1 MTLTTQAT
9 AVRATAELWR
19 LGALELAAGIRQRA
33 FSSREVLEAH
43 LDRIAAVNPAL
54 NAITVLVAD
63 AAIEAAG
70 EADRAVAAGD
80 TLGPLHGVPFTVKE
94 NLDLV
99 GTATTIGLRALAGAY
114 PSRDAPSVERLRAA
128 GAIPI
133 GHTNCPS
140 LAVRWHTD
148 SELYGATANPWDASL
163 TPGASS
169 GGEAVALATGMS
181 PLGVGNDG
189 LGSLRW
195 PAQCCGVAALK
206 PTLGRIPDAS
216 STGPGDLA
224 IGVQLTSVNGPMA
237 RHVVDLRAA
246 LEVMAGIDPRD
257 PWSVPAPLRG
267 PDLPRPVRV
276 ALVLDPGGL
285 GADPQVVEGLRIAA
299 RTLEDA
305 GYVVEELEP
314 PGVEEAC
321 RTLLDMLNTPDVRA
335 LWTTTAPML
344 PDDTRRFL
352 TDFQSVAGEVSAVG
366 GFRSLVGRSSLLRAW
381 SAFQEEHPLILAPIG
396 SHRPFPAGRDLDEG
410 AVAESVQRMRM
421 AMAVNALGLPAV
433 AVPVGI
439 GEGLPQVVQ
448 IIGPRYREDACLDA
462 AEALEERLGTLTPI
476 EPRARE
482 RGVQ

>member
-1 MTLTTQAT
+1 MTVTTKAT
-9 AVRATAELWR
+9 DASAAADPWR
-19 LGALELAAGIRQRA
+19 FAAWELAAGIRQRT
-33 FSSREVLEAH
+33 FSSREVVQAH
-43 LDRIAAVNPAL
+43 LDRIAAVNPAV
-54 NAITVLVAD
+54 NAITVLMAD
-63 AAIEAAG
+63 AAMEGAR
-70 EADRAVAAGD
+70 EADRAVAAGG

-99 GTATTIGLRALAGAY
+99 GTATTMGLRALAGAY

-128 GAIPI
+128 GAIPL

-148 SELYGATANPWDASL
+148 SELYGATINPWDASV

-169 GGEAVALATGMS
+169 GGEAVAVATGMS

-237 RHVVDLRAA
+237 RHVADLRAA
-246 LEVMAGIDPRD
+246 LAVMAGLDPRD
-257 PWSVPAPLRG
+257 PWSVPAPVEG
-267 PDLPRPVRV
+267 PDLARPVRV

-285 GADPQVVEGLRIAA
+285 GVDPQVADGLRTAA
-299 RTLEDA
+299 TTLEDA

-321 RTLLDMLNTPDVRA
+321 RMLLDMLNTPDVRA

-352 TDFQSVAGEVSAVG
+352 TEFQSVAGEVSALG
-366 GFRSLVGRSSLLRAW
+366 GFRSLVGRSALLRSW
-381 SAFQEEHPLILAPIG
+381 SAFQADHPLILAPIG
-396 SHRPFPAGRDLDEG
+396 SHRPFAAGRDLDDG
-410 AVAESVQRMRM
+410 AVAETLQRMRM

-433 AVPVGI
+433 AVPVGV
-439 GEGLPQVVQ
+439 GEGLPRVVQ
-448 IIGPRYREDACLDA
+448 IIGPRFREDACLDA
-462 AEALEERLGTLTPI
+462 AQALEERLGVLTPI
-476 EPRARE
+476 EPRAGD
-482 RGVQ
+482 RGS